1 MYLFKVKSTPLLLIT
16 NSIGWIGVIRKEAR
30 GLNGADRKEFQ
41 EVQQE
46 FIITKA
52 GIIDK
57 DATLFQKV

>member
-1 MYLFKVKSTPLLLIT
+1 MYLFKVKSTPLLLST

-30 GLNGADRKEFQ
+30 GLNGVDLREFQ
-41 EVQQE
+41 EVRQE